1 MATLIQFLENA
12 LEAKDPLLSN
22 ETKRIVLKEVLQ
34 VYMLEFLFS
43 HHAYRSLNF
52 FGGTCLHVIYSINR
66 LS

>member
-34 VYMLEFLFS
+34 AYMLEFLFS
-43 HHAYRSLNF
+43 HHAYRGLNF
-52 FGGTCLHVIYSINR
+52 FGGTCLHVIYSLNR